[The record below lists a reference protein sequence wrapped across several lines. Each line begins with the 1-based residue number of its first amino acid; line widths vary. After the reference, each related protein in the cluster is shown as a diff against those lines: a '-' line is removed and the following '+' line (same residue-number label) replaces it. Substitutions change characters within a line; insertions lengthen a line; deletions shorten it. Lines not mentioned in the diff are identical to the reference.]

1 MHNDL
6 ATHFVVVDR
15 LRAPAHK
22 HLSNADRL
30 QLTAA
35 LAGVKVDPMILHSVV
50 VDYLSTLR
58 SSSPSV
64 TKSLVDWIR
73 STPGIELE
81 LLTAARDAIIFSSL
95 TSTTAPETF
104 TFLLTNLAPLQWNA
118 LRQMRRELFQVG
130 ADLAIEV
137 ASDAR
142 DRDLRLALAKE
153 NAEAFNRATSP
164 QK

>member
-1 MHNDL
+1 MRNDL
-6 ATHFVVVDR
+6 TTHFVVVDR
-15 LRAPAHK
+15 LRAPAQT
-22 HLSNADRL
+22 HLSSVDRS

-35 LAGVKVDPMILHSVV
+35 LAGVKIEPMILHSVV

-58 SSSPSV
+58 SSSTLV

-104 TFLLTNLAPLQWNA
+104 AFLLTNLAPLQWNA

-137 ASDAR
+137 AADAH
-142 DRDLRLALAKE
+142 DSDLRLPLARE

-164 QK
+164 RK